1 MKSVG
6 GCQSR
11 NRRGGEIIR
20 VVKIVSGN
28 DGMREKDRSL
38 AEWEL
43 QSKTFTLTKSY
54 VTVCDSSGHHCSG
67 ASRPVVLSKGAP
79 VSDLQNHRDN
89 YVN

>member
-1 MKSVG
+1 MEEGV
-6 GCQSR
+6 
-11 NRRGGEIIR
+11 EIIR

-28 DGMREKDRSL
+28 EGMREKDRGL

-43 QSKTFTLTKSY
+43 QTKTFTLTKSY
-54 VTVCDSSGHHCSG
+54 MTVCGNSGPHCSA

-79 VSDLQNHRDN
+79 VSDLQNHSDN